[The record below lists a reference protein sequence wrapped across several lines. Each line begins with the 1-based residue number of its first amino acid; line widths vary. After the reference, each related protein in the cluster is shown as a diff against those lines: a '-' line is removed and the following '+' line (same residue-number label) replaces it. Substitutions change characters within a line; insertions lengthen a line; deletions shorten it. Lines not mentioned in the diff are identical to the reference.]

1 VAPVVNRFH
10 FLSEFDDGK
19 RSCRKRL
26 ADHHRRRRKPQPS
39 ALTCDAAVECI
50 GMKGEEDSD
59 LCGSPASDSKS
70 MLLHPKNCGSLS
82 LVSLDDSN
90 EQPASA
96 QNNLQLN
103 TPAAT
108 FGRVPKE
115 DQHSSQPGMQ
125 QTSSQP
131 RGLER
136 TIWRNFHDSE
146 TYSGALPP
154 VSVEDLRVSSIA
166 QFVKR
171 RAVRALDDPAWKRTY
186 EESYSQVM

>member
-1 VAPVVNRFH
+1 LT
-10 FLSEFDDGK
+10 LS
-19 RSCRKRL
+19 
-26 ADHHRRRRKPQPS
+26 A
-39 ALTCDAAVECI
+39 ALFSLGA
-50 GMKGEEDSD
+50 
-59 LCGSPASDSKS
+59 DSKS

-82 LVSLDDSN
+82 LVSLDDSD

-96 QNNLQLN
+96 KNNLQLN

-108 FGRVPKE
+108 FGRVPEE

-146 TYSGALPP
+146 TASVAP
-154 VSVEDLRVSSIA
+154 VSVEDVRKAELSTKDKVG
-166 QFVKR
+166 FVTRKAKR
-171 RAVRALDDPAWKRTY
+171 AAETALAHTAFRQAY
-186 EESYSQVM
+186 EEPYLQVMSLSVCRIFWL

>member
-1 VAPVVNRFH
+1 
-10 FLSEFDDGK
+10 
-19 RSCRKRL
+19 
-26 ADHHRRRRKPQPS
+26 
-39 ALTCDAAVECI
+39 
-50 GMKGEEDSD
+50 
-59 LCGSPASDSKS
+59 

-82 LVSLDDSN
+82 LVSLDDSD

-96 QNNLQLN
+96 KNNLQLN

-108 FGRVPKE
+108 FGRVPEE

-146 TYSGALPP
+146 TASVAP
-154 VSVEDLRVSSIA
+154 VSVEDVRKAELSTKDKVG
-166 QFVKR
+166 FVTRKAKR
-171 RAVRALDDPAWKRTY
+171 AAETALAHTAFRQAY
-186 EESYSQVM
+186 EEPYLQVMSLSVCRIFWL